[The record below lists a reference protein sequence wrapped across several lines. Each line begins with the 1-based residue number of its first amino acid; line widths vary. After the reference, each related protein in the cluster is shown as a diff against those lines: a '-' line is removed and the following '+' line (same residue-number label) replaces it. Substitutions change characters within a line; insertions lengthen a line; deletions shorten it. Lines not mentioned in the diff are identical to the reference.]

1 MITIRNNTFETNS
14 SSTHCIA
21 LNNKANYP
29 KSYLKAIK
37 GAFSPYYEGMPI
49 QIDRINIYE
58 TPESKLIWL
67 LTAIQHLDDYDQ
79 EMLVDEIERV
89 LPNVSINMGKG
100 ELYSIEDI
108 EYLWGDIKPEFFTGS
123 NLERFFLEDVVI
135 WGDRDLYDEVL
146 GVSKIDK
153 IIRTYSGIIVKYSG

>member
-14 SSTHCIA
+14 SSTHCIT
-21 LNNKANYP
+21 LNNKTNYP

-37 GAFSPYYEGMPI
+37 GVFSPYYEGMPI
-49 QIDRINIYE
+49 QIDKINIYE

-79 EMLVDEIERV
+79 EILVDEIERV

-108 EYLWGDIKPEFFTGS
+108 EYLWDDVKPEYFTGS
-123 NLERFFLEDVVI
+123 NLERFLLNDIVI
-135 WGDRDLYDEVL
+135 WGDRDLYKDILNMSE
-146 GVSKIDK
+146 IDK
-153 IIRTYSGIIVKYSG
+153 IISTHSSIILKYSG